1 MMARGLIF
9 LLIALL
15 TPALARA
22 LDPSVRISQYGHHA
36 WLSQDGYFSGTPRA
50 IAQTQDGYIWIG
62 TATGILRFNSMQFSP
77 EIIPGDRLPSQEI
90 VSLLG
95 AKDGSLWI
103 GTRGGLARYKDRAVF
118 VFPDFHDIVTSILE
132 DSTGDIWISREGFG
146 NSSYGPICK
155 VSDSTVH
162 CLGTAEGLEPK
173 VCCARPLAQDR
184 TGKIW
189 VGTDRALIRWQ
200 AGISRTY
207 PITVAASSEGLAG
220 VNDLLVA
227 PDGTLWVGLDWPGKG
242 GGLQRFKP
250 DQGFSPIT
258 SPGFDSS
265 TLNVICL
272 LMDRNGALWVG
283 TRDQGIYR
291 VNGDRV
297 EHFGAN
303 EGLSGDLVT
312 GIFEDREGDL
322 WTTTSRGIDCFHQL
336 PVISFSKREGLSGE
350 NVVSVISSGEN
361 SVWLANGNSL
371 EAIKQGQVFTV
382 RSGHGLPGH
391 EVTSLFKDHANRLWV
406 GVDNDLFRYEHGQFR
421 RVIRKDGSGTR
432 FVVGITEDTR
442 YEIWAEISGTKR
454 ELIRIHDL
462 KVVDEYP
469 EAKIPS
475 ARRLSADT
483 DGTIWLGLR
492 DGNLARFQ
500 NSSLKVYPSPDN
512 SNSEIRQVLAN
523 SDGSVFGTAS
533 FGLVVWRD
541 GKSHTLTTRNGLPCN
556 GIIGVAWDNGGN
568 LWLYTECGLV
578 RILVKELKRWE
589 VDQNTVAAPKVLM
602 GFDGVQPGIP
612 DYNPVAKTQDGK
624 LWFANQFILQSFDPA
639 HLVRNLL
646 PPPVHIEKVVANRR
660 PLTASSKLQLPPLM
674 QDLEIDYA
682 ALSFVNPRAV
692 RFRYRLEG
700 HDSSWVDADTRR
712 QAFYTDLEPG
722 DYRFQVTACN
732 NDGIWNETGATL
744 YFNVAP
750 AWYQTLWFKILAII
764 SIATAAVV
772 LFFLDRRRYA
782 AILRIRYN
790 ERLEERTRV
799 ARDLHD
805 TLIQTIQGTKMVVDE
820 AAESPANGQEARQ
833 TFDLLSAWL
842 ERALIEGRV
851 ALASLRVA
859 IVEDNDLTAAFRRA
873 ADECKTGS
881 SITISMTVTGRHREL
896 HPIVRD
902 EIYLIG
908 YEALRNAC
916 VHSHCATIDIELSY
930 GRDFRLTVRDNG
942 CGIPEQIQ
950 ESGKP
955 GHFGLA
961 SMRERALRI
970 GGKLTMTSSSG
981 TGTEVSLVVPG
992 KSSLW
997 WRL

>member
-1 MMARGLIF
+1 MSGQSFIIV
-9 LLIALL
+9 LIALL

-22 LDPSVRISQYGHHA
+22 LDPSVKISQYGHHA

-62 TATGILRFNSMQFSP
+62 TGAGILRFNSIQFSP

-90 VSLLG
+90 ISLLA

-103 GTRGGLARYKDRAVF
+103 GTRRGLARYKDRAVF
-118 VFPDFHDIVTSILE
+118 VFPDFHDFVSSILE

-146 NSSYGPICK
+146 ASSYGPICK
-155 VSDSTVH
+155 ISGSTLH
-162 CLGTAEGLEPK
+162 CLSTPEGLEPR

-189 VGTDRALIRWQ
+189 IGTDRSLISWQ

-207 PITVAASSEGLAG
+207 PITATASGEGLDG

-227 PDGTLWVGLDWPGKG
+227 RDGTLWVGLGWPGKG

-272 LMDRNGALWVG
+272 LIDRNGALWVG
-283 TRDQGIYR
+283 TGDQGIYR

-312 GIFEDREGDL
+312 GIFEDREGDV

-350 NVVSVISSGEN
+350 NVVSVISSGDN

-371 EAIKQGQVFTV
+371 EAISRGHVFDV
-382 RSGHGLPGH
+382 QSGHGLPGH
-391 EVTSLFKDHANRLWV
+391 EVTSLFEDHAGRLFV
-406 GVDNDLFRYEHGQFR
+406 GVDNNLFRYEHGLFLKVTR
-421 RVIRKDGSGTR
+421 RDGSGTR
-432 FVVGITEDTR
+432 FVVGMTEDTQHD
-442 YEIWAEISGTKR
+442 IWAEISGTKR
-454 ELIRIHDL
+454 ELIRIRNL
-462 KVVDEYP
+462 KVIDEFL
-469 EAKIPS
+469 ETNIPS
-475 ARRLSADT
+475 ARSLAADPR
-483 DGTIWLGLR
+483 GGIWLGLR
-492 DGNLARFQ
+492 DGNLAHFQ
-500 NSSLKVYPSPDN
+500 TGSLKMYPSPNN
-512 SNSEIRQVLAN
+512 SNSEVRQVLAN
-523 SDGSVFGTAS
+523 SEGSVFATTS
-533 FGLVVWRD
+533 FGLVVWKD
-541 GKSHTLTTRNGLPCN
+541 GKSRTLTTHNGLPCN
-556 GIIGVAWDNGGN
+556 GVIGVAWDNKAN
-568 LWLYTECGLV
+568 VWLYTECGLV
-578 RILVKELKRWE
+578 RIPGAEFKRWE
-589 VDQNTVAAPKVLM
+589 VDQNTVVTPKVLSP
-602 GFDGVQPGIP
+602 FDGVQPGVP
-612 DYNPVAKTQDGK
+612 DYNPMATTRDGK
-624 LWFANQFILQSFDPA
+624 LWFANQFILQSVDPA
-639 HLVRNLL
+639 YLVRNLL
-646 PPPVHIEKVVANRR
+646 PPPVHIEKVVANRK
-660 PLTASSKLQLPPLM
+660 PLAPRSKLQLPPLM

-700 HDSSWVDADTRR
+700 HDSNWVDAETRR
-712 QAFYTDLEPG
+712 QAFYTDLDPG
-722 DYRFQVTACN
+722 DYRFQVIACN
-732 NDGIWNETGATL
+732 NDGIWNQSGAVL
-744 YFNVAP
+744 YFSVAP
-750 AWYQTLWFKILAII
+750 AWYQTLWFKLSVGI
-764 SIATAAVV
+764 SIVSTAVV
-772 LFFLDRRRYA
+772 LFFLDRRRYT

-859 IVEDNDLTAAFRRA
+859 IVEDNDLTAALRRA

-881 SITISMTVTGRHREL
+881 SITVSMTVTGRHREL

-916 VHSHCATIDIELSY
+916 IHSHCAAIDIELSY
-930 GRDFRLTVRDNG
+930 GRDFRLTVRDDG
-942 CGIPEQIQ
+942 CGISEQIQ
-950 ESGKP
+950 GSGKP

-970 GGKLTMTSSSG
+970 GGKLTVTSSSG